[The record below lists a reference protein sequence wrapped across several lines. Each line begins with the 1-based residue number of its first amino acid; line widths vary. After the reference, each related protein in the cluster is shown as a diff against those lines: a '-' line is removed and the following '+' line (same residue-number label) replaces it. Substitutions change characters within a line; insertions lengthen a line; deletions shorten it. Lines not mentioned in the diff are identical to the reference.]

1 MKLLYRIIFLYL
13 VFPVSLA
20 FGNQPIMFT
29 VNELLNGKQLYNGLV
44 VQFQGEAIGQR
55 LSKTSHVWVNILDDE
70 GNAIGAYLER
80 DLSNAIQHY
89 GTYQTTGDRVLIE
102 GIFHTKCEEHGGD
115 TDIHVQKLQIL
126 QTGGSR
132 QTDQIKYYLLV
143 GCFIL
148 LLYCSFLFLNK
159 KRRSRESE

>member
-1 MKLLYRIIFLYL
+1 MKLLYKVLLLYL
-13 VFPVSLA
+13 IFPVSVA
-20 FGNQPIMFT
+20 FANPPLMFT

-55 LSKTSHVWVNILDDE
+55 LSKTSHVWINILDDE

-80 DLSNAIQHY
+80 NLSNAIQQY

-126 QTGGSR
+126 QTGGPR
-132 QTDQIKYYLLV
+132 QTDPVKYYLLI

-148 LLYCSFLFLNK
+148 LLYCLVLFRQK
-159 KRRSRESE
+159 KKKTSDSE

>member
-1 MKLLYRIIFLYL
+1 MKLLYKAILLYL

-20 FGNQPIMFT
+20 FANPPIMFT

-55 LSKTSHVWVNILDDE
+55 LSKTSRVWVNILDDE

-126 QTGGSR
+126 QTGAPR
-132 QTDQIKYYLLV
+132 QTDPVKHTLLI
-143 GCFIL
+143 GCFL
-148 LLYCSFLFLNK
+148 LTLYCLVLFRIK
-159 KRRSRESE
+159 KKKIIDSE